1 MPLNVVQGLFFFI
14 SLNLWFSFAEDGGI
28 CVFTNMTA
36 ASNCERPSSTL
47 KFPGCLTSEQLC
59 LFAVPESWIAWLHYS
74 SLRIIV
80 YDTKPHPR
88 YVPRKQ
94 CASPS
99 PVHPSTAHEWWVHSR
114 RPPVPLGWQ
123 KIMSASRWET
133 LRRSWCEQCLTL
145 LPPRQMEPSK
155 KKGWS
160 EAEDYLLAL
169 LFSPHTWQHVCT
181 STSWTS
187 ATNHPPVWQVGLDDV
202 SCLWSYIHLGGF
214 SFLCHTLINTQ
225 AHWET

>member
-1 MPLNVVQGLFFFI
+1 MHDFLITCGVTESPLDTSHAFECGTGLFFFI

-36 ASNCERPSSTL
+36 ASNCERPSSTF

-99 PVHPSTAHEWWVHSR
+99 PVHPCTVHDWWVHSR

-123 KIMSASRWET
+123 KITSPSRWET
-133 LRRSWCEQCLTL
+133 LRRSSHFCL
-145 LPPRQMEPSK
+145 RDRWSHG
-155 KKGWS
+155 KKGPGRSWKLPAS
-160 EAEDYLLAL
+160 LVI
-169 LFSPHTWQHVCT
+169 FSTYMTTCVH
-181 STSWTS
+181 
-187 ATNHPPVWQVGLDDV
+187 
-202 SCLWSYIHLGGF
+202 IHQL
-214 SFLCHTLINTQ
+214 N
-225 AHWET
+225 

>member
-1 MPLNVVQGLFFFI
+1 MHDFLITCGVTESPVDTSHAFECGTGAFFFHLTKPLI
-14 SLNLWFSFAEDGGI
+14 FIRRGRRNLCVYKYDSGIELWATFQHFKVPWLSYLWAALFVRGTRELN
-28 CVFTNMTA
+28 T
-36 ASNCERPSSTL
+36 
-47 KFPGCLTSEQLC
+47 
-59 LFAVPESWIAWLHYS
+59 WLHYS

-155 KKGWS
+155 KKGLERSWKLPAS
-160 EAEDYLLAL
+160 LVI
-169 LFSPHTWQHVCT
+169 FSTYMTTCVH
-181 STSWTS
+181 
-187 ATNHPPVWQVGLDDV
+187 
-202 SCLWSYIHLGGF
+202 IHQL
-214 SFLCHTLINTQ
+214 S
-225 AHWET
+225 